1 MENVEEVKEA
11 PLTEQ
16 DDELFQSVSDE
27 YLNKKKR
34 NRIISLS
41 IISAVIFALAVV
53 IITLAC
59 VRLDLKPYFL
69 EEGSKYSVIINDSEV
84 ATFISNSEN
93 EEYDEFYKHFQ
104 SSFYTSYLT
113 AIFTGKLGSYTIE
126 RTNDTF
132 YSSWNSST
140 ETGTGM
146 STTLD
151 SALGS
156 NYVHI
161 SYGVEQTLFNADGT
175 PCKSQF
181 NSSVDLKYV
190 DVYFPISSEN
200 TDGDLTFYFGSYG
213 YSQPRIAKITIRA
226 NTYAIYDYV
235 VNL

>member
-1 MENVEEVKEA
+1 MANVEEVKNEA
-11 PLTEQ
+11 LTEQ
-16 DDELFQSVSDE
+16 EDKIFQSVSDE
-27 YLNKKKR
+27 YLNKRKR
-34 NRIISLS
+34 KRLISFS
-41 IISAVIFALAVV
+41 VVSVVIFALAIV
-53 IITLAC
+53 IITLAS

-69 EEGSKYSVIINDSEV
+69 EEGSKYSVVINDSEV
-84 ATFISNSEN
+84 ATFISNSDN
-93 EEYDEFYKHFQ
+93 DEYDEFYKHYL
-104 SSFYTSYLT
+104 SSFYTNYLT
-113 AIFTGKLGSYTIE
+113 AMFTGKLGSYVIE

-140 ETGTGM
+140 ETGSGM

-181 NSSVDLKYV
+181 NTSVDLKYV
-190 DVYFPISSEN
+190 DVYFPLNSEN
-200 TDGDLTFYFGSYG
+200 VDGDLTFYFGSYG